1 LEQVLDITNCDKE
14 PIHIPG
20 AVQSHGFL
28 IAINRQS
35 GLISYLSQNVQSITG
50 IDAKNFLQKDPAIL
64 ADEVH
69 LESLEARFFLMTLGE
84 KLRKGGTFDYLN
96 PILIQIKAIT
106 YNLIYHLSGDE
117 LIVEIEPEGVNQL
130 QLLDV
135 IGDIISQTSRVSN
148 LDTLLNTAARE
159 IKQIIKY
166 DRVMIYKFAP
176 EGHGQV
182 VAEEKNEDLNSF
194 LGLWYPAS
202 DIPKQ
207 ARELYKLNPTRLIVD
222 VDTVTAPIITSASNK
237 QPLDLTYSQLRAVS
251 PMHIEYLK
259 NMGVKSSFSISL
271 ISKGELW
278 GLIACHNYSPKFI
291 NYQARETSKL
301 IGQII
306 YSSLEFVLEEEDH
319 QVIHSINENLIILQS
334 HIEKEDMIDALSKN
348 SVSLLNIT
356 NATGAVII
364 FDNKI
369 SSFGETP
376 SIHEIKNIADWLI
389 EHSHNDI
396 YFTNLFPA
404 MYAPAVQYSHI
415 ASGILCCIFSIE
427 LKEMIIWFKPEQIQ
441 QVTWAGN
448 PEKPI
453 ERDDNGNSDLMPR
466 KSFEKWTEIVK
477 HTAQQWTSAEVSAV
491 EKIREHLIY
500 AIKRKAD
507 DIRILNEKL
516 SLANE
521 ELDAFSF
528 TVSHDLKIPLA
539 AIKGYAQLLEMS
551 DDFSLP
557 DQKIILGKI
566 IKASNRMDLMMN
578 EILRYSQ
585 VGKEAYKNE
594 MINMKALLDEI
605 TSEIFSQNQYQGVEM
620 AFGEITNFTGDQ
632 VMISQLFSNLL
643 SNAVKY
649 SSKSERPKVIIE
661 SEVKNNEVIYSITD
675 NGIGIDTRYH
685 SRVFELFKRMDNV
698 DDIDGSGVGL
708 TIAKRIVEKHN
719 GKIWFESDF
728 GKGTTFYVLFPKGN

>member
-1 LEQVLDITNCDKE
+1 MEQVLDITNCDKE

-148 LDTLLNTAARE
+148 LDTLLNTAASE

-291 NYQARETSKL
+291 NYQAR
-301 IGQII
+301 
-306 YSSLEFVLEEEDH
+306 
-319 QVIHSINENLIILQS
+319 
-334 HIEKEDMIDALSKN
+334 
-348 SVSLLNIT
+348 
-356 NATGAVII
+356 
-364 FDNKI
+364 
-369 SSFGETP
+369 
-376 SIHEIKNIADWLI
+376 
-389 EHSHNDI
+389 
-396 YFTNLFPA
+396 
-404 MYAPAVQYSHI
+404 
-415 ASGILCCIFSIE
+415 
-427 LKEMIIWFKPEQIQ
+427 
-441 QVTWAGN
+441 
-448 PEKPI
+448 
-453 ERDDNGNSDLMPR
+453 
-466 KSFEKWTEIVK
+466 
-477 HTAQQWTSAEVSAV
+477 
-491 EKIREHLIY
+491 
-500 AIKRKAD
+500 
-507 DIRILNEKL
+507 
-516 SLANE
+516 
-521 ELDAFSF
+521 
-528 TVSHDLKIPLA
+528 
-539 AIKGYAQLLEMS
+539 
-551 DDFSLP
+551 
-557 DQKIILGKI
+557 
-566 IKASNRMDLMMN
+566 
-578 EILRYSQ
+578 
-585 VGKEAYKNE
+585 
-594 MINMKALLDEI
+594 
-605 TSEIFSQNQYQGVEM
+605 
-620 AFGEITNFTGDQ
+620 
-632 VMISQLFSNLL
+632 
-643 SNAVKY
+643 
-649 SSKSERPKVIIE
+649 
-661 SEVKNNEVIYSITD
+661 
-675 NGIGIDTRYH
+675 
-685 SRVFELFKRMDNV
+685 
-698 DDIDGSGVGL
+698 
-708 TIAKRIVEKHN
+708 
-719 GKIWFESDF
+719 
-728 GKGTTFYVLFPKGN
+728 

>member
-1 LEQVLDITNCDKE
+1 MEQVLDITNCDKE